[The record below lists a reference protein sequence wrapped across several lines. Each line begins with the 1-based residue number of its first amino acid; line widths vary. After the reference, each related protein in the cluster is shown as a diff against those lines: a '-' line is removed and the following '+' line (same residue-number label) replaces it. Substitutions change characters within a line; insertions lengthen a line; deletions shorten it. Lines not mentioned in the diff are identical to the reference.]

1 MNDTTKL
8 DGLKVLVIEDETIV
22 AMLLE
27 QMLEELNC
35 EVAGVAGQV
44 TAATELA
51 RSIDVDVAILDMN
64 LAGQKVDPVARALA
78 ERQVP
83 FVFASG
89 YGEDG
94 LTPEWR
100 GRPVLPKPFRL
111 DQLRDALAAA
121 TAERGR

>member
-1 MNDTTKL
+1 MSQSPDLLK
-8 DGLKVLVIEDETIV
+8 GLKVLVVEDETIV

-35 EVAGVAGQV
+35 EVVGVAGQV
-44 TAATELA
+44 AAATDLA
-51 RSIDVDVAILDMN
+51 QSSDAEIAILDMN
-64 LAGQKVDPVARALA
+64 LGGERVDPVAQALA
-78 ERQVP
+78 ARGVP

-89 YGEDG
+89 YGESG

-111 DQLRDALAAA
+111 EQLFDILVS
-121 TAERGR
+121 TSGRA

>member
-1 MNDTTKL
+1 MSEGAAL
-8 DGLKVLVIEDETIV
+8 HGLKVLVVEDETIV

-27 QMLEELNC
+27 QMLEELDC
-35 EVAGVAGQV
+35 QVAGVAGQV
-44 TAATELA
+44 AAATEMA
-51 RSIDVDVAILDMN
+51 RSVEADVAILDMN

-78 ERQVP
+78 ERKVP

-94 LTPEWR
+94 LTAEWR

-111 DQLRDALAAA
+111 DQLREALEAA
-121 TAERGR
+121 TAG